1 MCGSLNFPFL
11 LSILETVPGIQP
23 KPIVSASGKIL
34 RAYERYSRNK
44 VALMIS
50 QIESAEE
57 WNDGVLRVVM
67 NSSATHYINGQIS
80 DIFKG
85 VKT

>member
-1 MCGSLNFPFL
+1 MIAKTTQSQYRP
-11 LSILETVPGIQP
+11 V
-23 KPIVSASGKIL
+23 VSVSGFVLK
-34 RAYERYSRNK
+34 AYERYSHKK

-67 NSSATHYINGQIS
+67 HSSATHYINGQIS

>member
-1 MCGSLNFPFL
+1 MTKYP
-11 LSILETVPGIQP
+11 EY
-23 KPIVSASGKIL
+23 KPVVSNSGFVLK
-34 RAYERYSRNK
+34 AYERYSHKK

-67 NSSATHYINGQIS
+67 NSGHTHYIYGEIS
-80 DIFKG
+80 HVFTGIMK
-85 VKT
+85 

>member
-1 MCGSLNFPFL
+1 MKP
-11 LSILETVPGIQP
+11 EY

-57 WNDGVLRVVM
+57 WNDGVLRIVM

-85 VKT
+85 IKK

>member
-1 MCGSLNFPFL
+1 MIHKTTQSQYRPV
-11 LSILETVPGIQP
+11 I
-23 KPIVSASGKIL
+23 SASGFVLK
-34 RAYERYSRNK
+34 AWERYSRNK

-57 WNDGVLRVVM
+57 WNDGVLRIVM

-85 VKT
+85 IKK

>member
-1 MCGSLNFPFL
+1 MIAKTTQSQYRPVI
-11 LSILETVPGIQP
+11 S
-23 KPIVSASGKIL
+23 SSGFVLK
-34 RAYERYSRNK
+34 AWERYSHKK